1 MLTVFRGFR
10 NLPDPWFIVGLAGG
24 LGMADRVEPIFF
36 PRSIAVVGASRHK
49 GKVGYAILRN
59 LLVNEFQGT
68 LFPVNP
74 NADAVQGIKAYPS
87 IADVPDPVD
96 LAIITVPADAALEA
110 VEACGKMG
118 VRGLVVITAGFREI
132 GGVGEAREKR
142 LKELVKRY
150 GMVLVGPNCMGVI
163 NTHPDVQMDATFAP
177 TPPLRGHISFLSQS
191 GALGVAI
198 LDHARNLKLGFAKF
212 ASLGNKADV
221 SGNDLLVSW
230 EDDPET
236 KVILMYLENFGNP
249 RNFVRIARRVTKK
262 KPIIA
267 VKAGR
272 TEAGG
277 RATVS
282 HTGSLGGSDIAAEA
296 AFTQTGVLRANSI
309 EELFDYAMAFARQPL
324 PRGRR
329 VAIVTDA
336 GGPAIMCTDFLIEN
350 GMEIATLSE
359 ATIASMR
366 AWAPPEAS
374 LRNPVD
380 LIASAGA
387 AEYRKAVQAVL
398 RDDNVDAVIVIYV
411 PPIVTEEVNV
421 ARAIVEAA
429 KGSTKPV
436 LCNFLG
442 RSEEAPGFVELVTN
456 SIPSYLFPESAA
468 RTLAAMR
475 RHQEYLERDEG
486 TFPAF
491 EVDRAAAARILA
503 AARAAGRS
511 RLLETEAMDLL
522 RTYGFQVA
530 ATRAARDADAAVAA
544 AIGIGFPVVVK
555 AVGPAL
561 VHKTEFG
568 AVALD
573 LRDEKDVRTACAG
586 IGKKLEKARVPW
598 DGFVVQEFVKGGKET
613 ILGMARDKVF
623 GPLLAFGLGGIYV
636 EYLKDIAFGLAP
648 LTDMDARRMVRS
660 IRTYP
665 MLEGV
670 RGEAPSDVP
679 ALEEAL
685 VRLSVMVTDLEE
697 IQEVDLNPVA
707 ALEKGKGYRVLD
719 ARIVL

>member
-1 MLTVFRGFR
+1 
-10 NLPDPWFIVGLAGG
+10 
-24 LGMADRVEPIFF
+24 MADRVEPIFF
-36 PRSIAVVGASRHK
+36 PRSIAVIGASRHK

-59 LLVNEFQGT
+59 LLVNEYQGK

-74 NADAVQGIKAYPS
+74 NADSVQGIKAYPS
-87 IADVPDPVD
+87 VRAIPDAVD
-96 LAIITVPADAALEA
+96 LAIITVPAEPALAA
-110 VEACGKMG
+110 VEECGEKG

-132 GGVGEAREKR
+132 GGVGEERERR
-142 LKELVKRY
+142 LRDLVRRY

-236 KVILMYLENFGNP
+236 KVVLMYLENFGNP
-249 RNFVRIARRVTKK
+249 KNFVRIARRVTKK
-262 KPIIA
+262 KPVIA

-282 HTGSLGGSDIAAEA
+282 HTGSLGGSDVAAEA

-324 PRGRR
+324 PRGKR

-350 GMEIATLSE
+350 GMEIAALSE
-359 ATIASMR
+359 ATVASMR

-387 AEYRKAVQAVL
+387 EEYRKAVGAVL
-398 RDDNVDAVIVIYV
+398 ADDNVDAVIAIYV

-421 ARAIVEAA
+421 AKAIVDAA
-429 KGSTKPV
+429 RGSPKTV
-436 LCNFLG
+436 MCNFLG
-442 RSEEAPGFVELVTN
+442 RSEESPGFVELVTN

-468 RTLAAMR
+468 RTLAAMH
-475 RHQEYLERDEG
+475 RHKEYLERDEG

-491 EVDRAAAARILA
+491 NVDKGSARRILDA
-503 AARAAGRS
+503 AKAAGQT
-511 RLLETEAMDLL
+511 RLPEAGAMELL
-522 RTYGFQVA
+522 RAYGFSTA
-530 ATRAARDADAAVAA
+530 ETRACRDVEAAVAA
-544 AIGIGFPVVVK
+544 ARDIGYPVVVK

-561 VHKTEFG
+561 VHKSELG

-573 LRDEKDVRTACAG
+573 LGDEKAVRTACMRMSR
-586 IGKKLEKARVPW
+586 KLDKAKVRSE
-598 DGFVVQEFVKGGKET
+598 GYLVQEFVSGGKET
-613 ILGMARDKVF
+613 ILGSVRDKVF

-636 EYLKDIAFGLAP
+636 EFLKDVAFGLAP
-648 LTDMDARRMVRS
+648 ITDADADRMIRG

-665 MLEGV
+665 LLEGV
-670 RGEAPSDVP
+670 RGEPPSDVA
-679 ALEEAL
+679 ALTEGL
-685 VRLSVMVTDLEE
+685 LRLSMLVTDFDE
-697 IQEVDLNPVA
+697 IQEVDLNPVV
-707 ALEKGKGYRVLD
+707 ALERGKGCKVLD

>member
-1 MLTVFRGFR
+1 MG
-10 NLPDPWFIVGLAGG
+10 
-24 LGMADRVEPIFF
+24 DRVEPIFR
-36 PRSIAVVGASRHK
+36 PRSIAVIGASRTK
-49 GKVGYAILRN
+49 GKVGYAIMRN
-59 LLVNEFQGT
+59 LIVNEYQGK

-74 NADAVQGIKAYPS
+74 NADAVWGVKAYPS
-87 IADVPDPVD
+87 VLDVPDPVD
-96 LAIITVPADAALEA
+96 LAIIAVPADAALAAAEECA
-110 VEACGKMG
+110 RKG

-132 GGVGEAREKR
+132 GGAGEARERR
-142 LKELVKRY
+142 LRELVRSR
-150 GMVLVGPNCMGVI
+150 GIVLVGPNCMGVI
-163 NTHPDVQMDATFAP
+163 NTHPEVQMDATFAP
-177 TPPLRGHISFLSQS
+177 TPPLRGHLSFLSQS

-198 LDHARNLKLGFAKF
+198 LDHAKNLKLGFAKF

-221 SGNDLLVSW
+221 SGNDLLESW

-249 RNFVRIARRVTKK
+249 KNFVRIARRVTKK
-262 KPIIA
+262 KPVIA

-282 HTGSLGGSDIAAEA
+282 HTGSIGGSDVAAEA

-324 PRGRR
+324 PRGKR

-336 GGPAIMCTDFLIEN
+336 GGPAILCTDFLIEN

-359 ATIASMR
+359 ATIASMQ

-387 AEYRKAVQAVL
+387 EEYRKAVEAVL
-398 RDDNVDAVIVIYV
+398 RDDAVDAVIVIYV

-421 ARAIVEAA
+421 ARAIVEAS
-429 KGSTKPV
+429 KGSGKAV

-442 RSEEAPGFVELVTN
+442 RSEESPGFVELVTN

-468 RTLAAMR
+468 KTLAAMY
-475 RHQEYLERDEG
+475 RHREYLERDEG
-486 TFPAF
+486 RFPAF
-491 EVDRAAAARILA
+491 DVDRTVATRIIDAAKRE
-503 AARAAGRS
+503 GRT
-511 RLLETEAMDLL
+511 RLREAEAMDLL
-522 RTYGFQVA
+522 RAYGFHTA
-530 ATRAARDADAAVAA
+530 HTRACRDVDEVVAA
-544 AIGIGFPVVVK
+544 ATAIGYPVVVK

-561 VHKTEFG
+561 VHKSDLG

-573 LRDEKDVRTACAG
+573 LRNEDAVRAACAK
-586 IGKKLEKARVPW
+586 IAKRLDKAGVGQE
-598 DGFVVQEFVKGGKET
+598 GFVVQEFVAGGKET
-613 ILGMARDKVF
+613 ILGMVRDKVF
-623 GPLLAFGLGGIYV
+623 GPVLAFGLGGVYV
-636 EYLKDIAFGLAP
+636 EFLKDVAFGLAP
-648 LTDMDARRMVRS
+648 ITDADATRMIRA
-660 IRTYP
+660 IRTFP
-665 MLEGV
+665 LLEGV
-670 RGEAPSDVP
+670 RGEKASDVP
-679 ALEEAL
+679 ALAEAL
-685 VRLSVMVTDLEE
+685 LRLSLLVTDVDE

>member
-1 MLTVFRGFR
+1 MG
-10 NLPDPWFIVGLAGG
+10 
-24 LGMADRVEPIFF
+24 DRVEPIFR
-36 PRSIAVVGASRHK
+36 PKSIAVIGASRTK
-49 GKVGYAILRN
+49 GKVGYAIMRN
-59 LLVNEFQGT
+59 LIVNEFQGK

-74 NADAVQGIKAYPS
+74 NADSVWGVKAYPS
-87 IADVPDPVD
+87 VLDVPDPVD
-96 LAIITVPADAALEA
+96 LAIVAIPADAALEA
-110 VEACGKMG
+110 VEQCARKG

-132 GGVGEAREKR
+132 GGVGEAREAR
-142 LKELVKRY
+142 LRELVRTHK
-150 GMVLVGPNCMGVI
+150 MVLVGPNCMGVI
-163 NTHPDVQMDATFAP
+163 NTAADVQMDATFAP

-198 LDHARNLKLGFAKF
+198 LDHAKNLKLGFAKF

-221 SGNDLLVSW
+221 SGNDLLESW

-249 RNFVRIARRVTKK
+249 KNFVRIARRVTKK
-262 KPIIA
+262 KPVIA

-282 HTGSLGGSDIAAEA
+282 HTGSLGGSDVAAEA

-324 PRGRR
+324 PRGKR

-350 GMEIATLSE
+350 GMEIAALSE
-359 ATIASMR
+359 ATVASMR

-387 AEYRKAVQAVL
+387 EEYRKAVGAVL
-398 RDDNVDAVIVIYV
+398 ADDNVDAVIAIYV

-421 ARAIVEAA
+421 AKAIVDAA
-429 KGSTKPV
+429 RGSPKTV
-436 LCNFLG
+436 MCNFLG
-442 RSEEAPGFVELVTN
+442 RSEESPGFVELVTN

-468 RTLAAMR
+468 RTLAAMH
-475 RHQEYLERDEG
+475 RHKEYLERDEG

-491 EVDRAAAARILA
+491 NVDKGSARRILDA
-503 AARAAGRS
+503 AKAAGQT
-511 RLLETEAMDLL
+511 RLPEAGAMELL
-522 RTYGFQVA
+522 RAYGFSTA
-530 ATRAARDADAAVAA
+530 ETRACRDVEAAVAA
-544 AIGIGFPVVVK
+544 ARDIGYPVVVK

-561 VHKTEFG
+561 VHKSELG

-573 LRDEKDVRTACAG
+573 LEDEKAVRTACMRMSR
-586 IGKKLEKARVPW
+586 KLDKAKVRSE
-598 DGFVVQEFVKGGKET
+598 GYLVQEFVSGGKET
-613 ILGMARDKVF
+613 ILGSVRDKVF

-636 EYLKDIAFGLAP
+636 EFLKDVAFGLAP
-648 LTDMDARRMVRS
+648 ITDADADRMIRG

-665 MLEGV
+665 LLEGV
-670 RGEAPSDVP
+670 RGEPPSDVA
-679 ALEEAL
+679 ALTEGL
-685 VRLSVMVTDLEE
+685 LRLSMLVTDFDE
-697 IQEVDLNPVA
+697 IQEIDLNPVV
-707 ALEKGKGYRVLD
+707 ALERGKGCKVLD

>member
-1 MLTVFRGFR
+1 
-10 NLPDPWFIVGLAGG
+10 
-24 LGMADRVEPIFF
+24 MADRVEPIFF
-36 PRSIAVVGASRHK
+36 PRSIAVIGASRHK

-68 LFPVNP
+68 LYPVNP
-74 NADAVQGIKAYPS
+74 NADSVQGIKAYPS
-87 IADVPDPVD
+87 IGDVPDPVD
-96 LAIITVPADAALEA
+96 LAIVTVPADAALEA
-110 VEACGKMG
+110 VEACGKKG

-132 GGVGEAREKR
+132 GGVGAEREKR
-142 LKELVKRY
+142 LVELVKRY

-262 KPIIA
+262 KPIVA

-272 TEAGG
+272 TEAGS

-324 PRGRR
+324 PKGKR

-359 ATIASMR
+359 ATVASMR
-366 AWAPPEAS
+366 GWAPPEAS

-398 RDDNVDAVIVIYV
+398 RDEGVDAVIVIYV
-411 PPIVTEEVNV
+411 PPIVTEEVAV
-421 ARAIVEAA
+421 ASAIVEAA
-429 KGSTKPV
+429 RGSPKTV

-442 RSEEAPGFVELVTN
+442 RSEESPGFVELVTN

-468 RTLAAMR
+468 RTLAAMY
-475 RHQEYLERDEG
+475 RHRAYLERDEG

-491 EVDRAAAARILA
+491 EVDRPAAGRILA
-503 AARAAGRS
+503 AAKAAGRT
-511 RLLETEAMDLL
+511 RLHETEAMDLL
-522 RTYGFQVA
+522 QAYGFTTA
-530 ATRAARDADAAVAA
+530 NTRIAKDADAAVAA
-544 AIGIGFPVVVK
+544 AVAIGFPVVVK

-561 VHKTEFG
+561 VHKTESG

-573 LRDEKDVRTACAG
+573 LRDERDVRAACAR
-586 IGKKLEKARVPW
+586 IAKRLEKSKVPW
-598 DGFVVQEFVKGGKET
+598 DGFVVQEFVKGGRET
-613 ILGMARDKVF
+613 ILGMVRDKVF

-648 LTDMDARRMVRS
+648 LTDMDARRMIRS

-670 RGEAPSDVP
+670 RGEAPSDIP
-679 ALEEAL
+679 ALEDAL
-685 VRLSVMVTDLEE
+685 ARLSVMVTDLPD

-707 ALEKGKGYRVLD
+707 ALEKGMGVRVLD

>member
-1 MLTVFRGFR
+1 
-10 NLPDPWFIVGLAGG
+10 
-24 LGMADRVEPIFF
+24 MADRVEPIFF
-36 PRSIAVVGASRHK
+36 PRSIAVIGASRHK

-68 LFPVNP
+68 LYPVNP
-74 NADAVQGIKAYPS
+74 NAESVQGIKAYPS
-87 IADVPDPVD
+87 IGDVPDQVD
-96 LAIITVPADAALEA
+96 LAIVTIPADAALEA
-110 VEACGKMG
+110 VEACGKKG

-132 GGVGEAREKR
+132 GGIGVERENR

-221 SGNDLLVSW
+221 SGNDLLMSW

-262 KPIIA
+262 KPIVA

-272 TEAGG
+272 TEAGS

-324 PRGRR
+324 PNGRR

-350 GMEIATLSE
+350 GMEIATLSD
-359 ATIASMR
+359 ATVASMR

-398 RDDNVDAVIVIYV
+398 RDDGVDAVIVIYV
-411 PPIVTEEVNV
+411 PPIVTEEVAV
-421 ARAIVEAA
+421 ASAIVEASR
-429 KGSTKPV
+429 GSPKPV

-442 RSEEAPGFVELVTN
+442 RSEESPGFVELVTN

-468 RTLAAMR
+468 RTLAAMH
-475 RHQEYLERDEG
+475 RHRAYLERDEG

-491 EVDRAAAARILA
+491 EVDRSAAGRIVA
-503 AARAAGRS
+503 AARAAGRT
-511 RLLETEAMDLL
+511 RLRETEAMDLL
-522 RTYGFQVA
+522 KAYGFTTA
-530 ATRAARDADAAVAA
+530 KTRMAKDANDAVAA
-544 AIGIGFPVVVK
+544 AIAIGFPVVVK

-561 VHKTEFG
+561 VHKTESG

-573 LRDEKDVRTACAG
+573 LRDEKDVRAACAR
-586 IGKKLEKARVPW
+586 IAKRLEKAKVLRE
-598 DGFVVQEFVKGGKET
+598 GFVVQEFVKGGRET
-613 ILGMARDKVF
+613 IFGMVRDKVF

-636 EYLKDIAFGLAP
+636 EYLKDVAFGLAP
-648 LTDMDARRMVRS
+648 VTDMDARRMIRS

-685 VRLSVMVTDLEE
+685 ARLSLMVTDLEE

-707 ALEKGKGYRVLD
+707 ALEAGNGVRVLD
-719 ARIVL
+719 ARILL

>member
-1 MLTVFRGFR
+1 MGGRA
-10 NLPDPWFIVGLAGG
+10 LARPR
-24 LGMADRVEPIFF
+24 MAARLEPIFS
-36 PRSIAVVGASRHK
+36 PQSIAVIGASRHK

-59 LLVNEFQGT
+59 LLVNEFQGK

-74 NADAVQGIKAYPS
+74 NADSVQGIKAYPN
-87 IADVPDPVD
+87 IGAVPDPVD
-96 LAIITVPADAALEA
+96 LAIITVPADLALEA
-110 VEACGKMG
+110 AEECGRKG

-132 GGVGEAREKR
+132 GGIGEGRERR
-142 LKELVKRY
+142 LREIVKRH
-150 GMVLVGPNCMGVI
+150 GIVLVGPNCMGVI

-249 RNFVRIARRVTKK
+249 KNFVRIARRVTKK
-262 KPIIA
+262 KPVIA

-272 TEAGG
+272 TEAGS
-277 RATVS
+277 RATAS

-324 PRGRR
+324 PRGKR

-350 GMEIATLSE
+350 GMEVATLAE
-359 ATIASMR
+359 ATVASMR

-387 AEYRKAVQAVL
+387 EEYRKAVEAVL
-398 RDDNVDAVIVIYV
+398 RDDGVDAVIAIYV

-421 ARAIVEAA
+421 ARAIVDAA
-429 KGSTKPV
+429 RGSPKTV

-442 RSEEAPGFVELVTN
+442 RSEESPGFVELVTN

-468 RTLAAMR
+468 RTLAAMH
-475 RHQEYLERDEG
+475 RHKEYLERREG
-486 TFPAF
+486 EFPALHA
-491 EVDRAAAARILA
+491 DTGRARQILEAAKS
-503 AARAAGRS
+503 AGRS
-511 RLLETEAMDLL
+511 RLSEVEAVDLL
-522 RTYGFQVA
+522 RAYGIRTA
-530 ATRAARDADAAVAA
+530 ETRACR
-544 AIGIGFPVVVK
+544 
-555 AVGPAL
+555 
-561 VHKTEFG
+561 
-568 AVALD
+568 
-573 LRDEKDVRTACAG
+573 
-586 IGKKLEKARVPW
+586 
-598 DGFVVQEFVKGGKET
+598 
-613 ILGMARDKVF
+613 
-623 GPLLAFGLGGIYV
+623 
-636 EYLKDIAFGLAP
+636 
-648 LTDMDARRMVRS
+648 
-660 IRTYP
+660 
-665 MLEGV
+665 
-670 RGEAPSDVP
+670 
-679 ALEEAL
+679 
-685 VRLSVMVTDLEE
+685 DLEE
-697 IQEVDLNPVA
+697 
-707 ALEKGKGYRVLD
+707 
-719 ARIVL
+719 

>member
-1 MLTVFRGFR
+1 
-10 NLPDPWFIVGLAGG
+10 
-24 LGMADRVEPIFF
+24 MADRVEPIFF
-36 PRSIAVVGASRHK
+36 PRSIAVIGASRHK

-68 LFPVNP
+68 LYPVNP
-74 NADAVQGIKAYPS
+74 NAESVQGIKAYPS
-87 IADVPDPVD
+87 IGDVPDQVD
-96 LAIITVPADAALEA
+96 LAIVTIPADAALEA
-110 VEACGKMG
+110 VEACGKKG

-132 GGVGEAREKR
+132 GGIGVERENR

-221 SGNDLLVSW
+221 SGNDLLMSW

-262 KPIIA
+262 KPIVA

-272 TEAGG
+272 TEAGS

-324 PRGRR
+324 PNGRR

-350 GMEIATLSE
+350 GMEIATLSD
-359 ATIASMR
+359 ATVASMR

-398 RDDNVDAVIVIYV
+398 RDDGVDAVIAIYV
-411 PPIVTEEVNV
+411 PPIVTEEVAV
-421 ARAIVEAA
+421 ASAIVEASR
-429 KGSTKPV
+429 GSPKPV

-442 RSEEAPGFVELVTN
+442 RSEESPGFVELVTN

-468 RTLAAMR
+468 RTLAAMH
-475 RHQEYLERDEG
+475 RHRAYLERDEG

-491 EVDRAAAARILA
+491 TVDRPAAGRTLA
-503 AARAAGRS
+503 AARAAGRT
-511 RLLETEAMDLL
+511 RLRETEAMDLL
-522 RTYGFQVA
+522 KAYGFTTA
-530 ATRAARDADAAVAA
+530 KTRMAKDVNDAVAA
-544 AIGIGFPVVVK
+544 AIAIGFPVVVK

-561 VHKTEFG
+561 VHKTESG

-573 LRDEKDVRTACAG
+573 LRDEKDVRAACAR
-586 IGKKLEKARVPW
+586 ISKKLEKAKVPW
-598 DGFVVQEFVKGGKET
+598 EGFVVQEFVKGGRET
-613 ILGMARDKVF
+613 ILGMVRDKVF

-636 EYLKDIAFGLAP
+636 EYLKDVAFGLAP
-648 LTDMDARRMVRS
+648 LTDMDARRMIRS

-670 RGEAPSDVP
+670 RGEAPSDLP
-679 ALEEAL
+679 ALEDAL
-685 VRLSVMVTDLEE
+685 ARLSVMVTDLEE

-707 ALEKGKGYRVLD
+707 ALEAGNGVRVLD
-719 ARIVL
+719 ARILL

>member
-1 MLTVFRGFR
+1 M
-10 NLPDPWFIVGLAGG
+10 P
-24 LGMADRVEPIFF
+24 DRVRPIFF
-36 PRSIAVVGASRHK
+36 PDSIAVIGASRHK

-59 LLVNEFQGT
+59 LLVNEFQGK

-74 NADAVQGIKAYPS
+74 NADSVQGIKAYPRVGD
-87 IADVPDPVD
+87 IPDPVD
-96 LAIITVPADAALEA
+96 LAIVTVPADLALEA
-110 VEACGKMG
+110 VEECGRKG

-132 GGVGEAREKR
+132 GGIGVERENR
-142 LKELVKRY
+142 LRDLVKRH

-177 TPPLRGHISFLSQS
+177 TPPLRGHLSFLSQS

-198 LDHARNLKLGFAKF
+198 LDHATNLKLGFAKF

-249 RNFVRIARRVTKK
+249 KNFVRIARRVTKK
-262 KPIIA
+262 KPVIA

-277 RATVS
+277 RATAS
-282 HTGSLGGSDIAAEA
+282 HTGSLGGSDVAAQA
-296 AFTQTGVLRANSI
+296 AFTQTGVLRAYSI

-324 PRGRR
+324 PRGKR

-336 GGPAIMCTDFLIEN
+336 GGPAIMCTDFLIEH

-359 ATIASMR
+359 STIASMR

-374 LRNPVD
+374 LQNPVD

-398 RDDNVDAVIVIYV
+398 ADDGVDAVIAIYV

-421 ARAIVEAA
+421 ARGIVEGA
-429 KGSTKPV
+429 KGSTKTV

-442 RSEEAPGFVELVTN
+442 RSEESPGFVELVTN

-468 RTLAAMR
+468 GTLAAMH

-486 TFPAF
+486 TFPTF
-491 EVDRAAAARILA
+491 EVDRKAASRILA
-503 AARAAGRS
+503 AAKTAGRT
-511 RLLETEAMDLL
+511 RLREGEAMDLL
-522 RTYGFQVA
+522 RAYGFQTA
-530 ATRAARDADAAVAA
+530 ATRAAADEDAAVAA
-544 AIGIGFPVVVK
+544 AIAIGYPVVVK
-555 AVGPAL
+555 AVGPAI
-561 VHKTEFG
+561 VHKTELG
-568 AVALD
+568 AVAID
-573 LRDEKDVRTACAG
+573 LRDERDVRAACARM
-586 IGKKLEKARVPW
+586 KKRLEKAKVAW
-598 DGFVVQEFVKGGKET
+598 DGFLVQEFVKGGKET
-613 ILGMARDKVF
+613 ILGMTRDKVF
-623 GPLLAFGLGGIYV
+623 GPVLAFGLGGIYV

-648 LTDMDARRMVRS
+648 LTDMDARRMIRS

-679 ALEEAL
+679 ALEDAL
-685 VRLSVMVTDLEE
+685 LRLSALVTDLDA

-707 ALEKGKGYRVLD
+707 ALEKGKGCKVLD